1 MCGLFAIYS
10 SSSTVTLCPLAT
22 CRLAAAQ
29 VVRGDHAWG
38 IAWVDRNATIRSF
51 RAVGPITD
59 HLEDIAY
66 IAQTSTAMIGH
77 TRWATHGA
85 ASDLACA
92 HPFTCNGGYLA
103 HNGIIPRHERIADD
117 HGLLTTSECDSE
129 VLARLVEN
137 GAALKWHNSLANT
150 GKAFASAINY
160 TEANSPLATVALFRD
175 RIVYAR
181 RGNPLH
187 RATMKHKGALL
198 TLIGSNAA
206 AAPSVADNTVT
217 VINLFHPKQGAHV
230 LKLEAPTSLRT
241 NVVGSSL
248 FR

>member
-1 MCGLFAIYS
+1 MCGLFAITS
-10 SSSTVTLCPLAT
+10 SRSDVTICPRAT
-22 CRLAAAQ
+22 CRLATAQ
-29 VVRGDHAWG
+29 VSRGHHAWG
-38 IAWVDRNATIRSF
+38 IAWVDLNYTIRSF

-59 HLEDIAY
+59 HLESLAY
-66 IAQTSTAMIGH
+66 IAETATAMIGH

-92 HPFTCNGGYLA
+92 HPFTCDGGFLA
-103 HNGIIPRHERIADD
+103 HNGIIPHHERIAAE

-137 GAALKWHNSLANT
+137 GSSDMFVNVGKSFAN
-150 GKAFASAINY
+150 AINA
-160 TEANSPLATVALFRD
+160 TDANAPLATIALFRKTL
-175 RIVYAR
+175 VFAR

-187 RATMKHKGALL
+187 RTTVKHNGATL
-198 TLIGSNAA
+198 TLIGSNPYDSRLS
-206 AAPSVADNTVT
+206 APAVADNTVH
-217 VINLFHPKQGAHV
+217 VVSLFTNRRAQTTKLVAPKA
-230 LKLEAPTSLRT
+230 LRT